1 MTSTSIR
8 PDWDALRERLTL
20 AHFEALEREI
30 GGFHIDERDTVD
42 ALIVELSAEYGST
55 CLYHWLEEIIAN
67 PIAVKGGCAMSA
79 PSSYRVRFQEWMLWE
94 IHVDE
99 AVSEED
105 AIRQA
110 RQMFFESGSD
120 ICRLRDN
127 GSEAW
132 EAERE
137 KRSG

>member
-1 MTSTSIR
+1 
-8 PDWDALRERLTL
+8 
-20 AHFEALEREI
+20 
-30 GGFHIDERDTVD
+30 
-42 ALIVELSAEYGST
+42 
-55 CLYHWLEEIIAN
+55 
-67 PIAVKGGCAMSA
+67 MSA

-110 RQMFFESGSD
+110 QQMFFESGSD

-137 KRSG
+137 TGGVL

>member
-1 MTSTSIR
+1 
-8 PDWDALRERLTL
+8 
-20 AHFEALEREI
+20 
-30 GGFHIDERDTVD
+30 
-42 ALIVELSAEYGST
+42 
-55 CLYHWLEEIIAN
+55 
-67 PIAVKGGCAMSA
+67 MSA

-99 AVSEED
+99 ALSEED

-110 RQMFFESGSD
+110 QQVFYENGSD

-132 EAERE
+132 EVERE
-137 KRSG
+137 TGGAL